1 MFLKDSDIIELH
13 GEGAGDTEIAE
24 ILGTSHSAIAYRRK
38 KLGLPKNPRRTRFC
52 KMYVAYDRD
61 TGEFL
66 AQGTMWELSCK
77 LGLSESTLRKCFTA
91 TKDETEPNPPTL
103 IYEVKDGV

>member
-13 GEGAGDTEIAE
+13 AEGAGDLEIAE
-24 ILGTSHSAIAYRRK
+24 ILGASASGIRYRRL
-38 KLGLPKNPRRTRFC
+38 KLGLKKNPMRRRFT

-77 LGLSESTLRKCFTA
+77 LGYGETTLRTRFTE
-91 TKDETEPNPPTL
+91 TKDKNTKKPPIL
-103 IYEVKDGV
+103 IYEVKDGN